1 MNWLGCCCL
10 CVILSLSTLRAEP
23 LQLVDTLDS
32 LQASAGPPPVEAQIL
47 LRILQQYPSPYTLV
61 DISRNRARE
70 WTKTAGNACI
80 PWLRKTPE
88 RERDFLFTEPYM
100 LESAITLVSLP
111 GSRWQAQ
118 LEQLS
123 TAGGRLS
130 LQQLL
135 NLHRPPLLGVEMNRS
150 YGEALDALLLKHQA
164 ALYTRS
170 TAGEYVGSMLP
181 MLQKGF
187 VDLMLEYPKIVER
200 HSRGLRYWRLT
211 EAEPFNLVH
220 FACSRSAQGEKIVM
234 LLNHS
239 IRALATQQQYQ
250 QLLMQPLA
258 ADERRQGLQYWLQ
271 ALAIP

>member
-1 MNWLGCCCL
+1 
-10 CVILSLSTLRAEP
+10 
-23 LQLVDTLDS
+23 
-32 LQASAGPPPVEAQIL
+32 
-47 LRILQQYPSPYTLV
+47 LQQYPSPYSLV

-80 PWLRKTPE
+80 PWLRKTPS
-88 RERDFLFTEPYM
+88 RQRDFLFTVPYM

-111 GSRWQAQ
+111 GSHWQAQ

-123 TAGGRLS
+123 DPTGRLN

-135 NLHRPPLLGVEMNRS
+135 SLHRPPLLGVEMNRS
-150 YGEALDALLLKHQA
+150 YGEALDAVLQQHKT

-200 HSRGLRYWRLT
+200 HSHGLRYWRLT
-211 EAEPFNLVH
+211 EAESFNLVH

-234 LLNHS
+234 LLNQA
-239 IRALATQQQYQ
+239 IRTLATQQQYQ
-250 QLLMQPLA
+250 QLILQPLA
-258 ADERRQGLQYWLQ
+258 PDERQQGLQYWLQ
-271 ALAIP
+271 ALANPN